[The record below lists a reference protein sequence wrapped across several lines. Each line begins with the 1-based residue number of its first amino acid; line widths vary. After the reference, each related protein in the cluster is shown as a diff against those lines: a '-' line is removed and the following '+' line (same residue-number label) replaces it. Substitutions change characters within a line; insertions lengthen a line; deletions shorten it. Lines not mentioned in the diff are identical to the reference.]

1 MCLGIGR
8 WRGEW
13 DFEGMS
19 PVLVIYRGRGEGCER
34 GMRYGSFWDMATAA
48 IFEGEGVSKRA
59 T

>member
-1 MCLGIGR
+1 
-8 WRGEW
+8 
-13 DFEGMS
+13 MS